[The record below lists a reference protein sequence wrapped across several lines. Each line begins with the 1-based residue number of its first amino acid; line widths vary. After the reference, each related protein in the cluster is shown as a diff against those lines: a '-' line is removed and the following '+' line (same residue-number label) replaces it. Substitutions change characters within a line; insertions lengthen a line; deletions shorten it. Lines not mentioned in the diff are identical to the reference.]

1 MNHLIGLLGQ
11 KYELKHFYEFI
22 FLQVF
27 IILCNIY
34 QQFYKKN
41 GTY

>member
-11 KYELKHFYEFI
+11 KYKLKHFYEFI